1 VLPVSLPTRP
11 PVTDVEGQPR
21 QTVLR
26 VGLVS
31 HHALVAEA
39 VRMALTGQGIYATVL
54 PNGNRPREL
63 SEIARVVD
71 TLRPAAGLILC
82 DIDDPVQLNRTV
94 VLVRAVRIRWL
105 LLTSSLDETRWGAA
119 IEAGARSVL
128 PMSEGLDEV
137 ARVLRRVAAGRSG
150 MPEETRERC
159 LDAWR
164 RAGDEHRALVAR
176 MGRLTPR
183 EMAVLGLL
191 AQGHTVKEIALRSEV
206 AEGTVRSQV
215 KSVLKKLGVSSQLA
229 AVAAHR
235 RVVTTGRRREPAGEA

>member
-1 VLPVSLPTRP
+1 VLPESLATTR
-11 PVTDVEGQPR
+11 PVTDVKNQSR
-21 QTVLR
+21 QAVLR
-26 VGLVS
+26 VVLVS

-71 TLRPAAGLILC
+71 TLRPSAGLILC

-94 VLVRAVRIRWL
+94 VLARAVPIRWL
-105 LLTSSLDETRWGAA
+105 LLTSSMDETRWGAA
-119 IEAGARSVL
+119 IDAGARSVL

-150 MPEETRERC
+150 MSEGIRERS
-159 LDAWR
+159 LQAWR

-183 EMAVLGLL
+183 EMTVLGLL
-191 AQGHTVKEIALRSEV
+191 AQGLTVKEIALRSEV

-215 KSVLKKLGVSSQLA
+215 KAVLKKLGVSSQLA
-229 AVAAHR
+229 AVAVHR
-235 RVVTTGRRREPAGEA
+235 RVVTTGRRRESTG